1 MPNLSGDIGDLLA
14 SAQGGL
20 HDARD
25 HTDYR
30 AKRVLVRAA
39 DVQARCAQ
47 ALAIQN
53 LADAVWALVATEENQ

>member
-1 MPNLSGDIGDLLA
+1 MPDLSGDIGDLIASVQGALA
-14 SAQGGL
+14 
-20 HDARD
+20 DARD
-25 HTDYR
+25 HTDDR

-47 ALAIQN
+47 AIATQN